1 MIIHQSVTPD
11 TGPSSWQYVDF
22 AAITLAGG
30 EAMEH
35 HSESREVAIVPLSGS
50 GVVRIGDQ
58 TFALARQSVFTEPPH
73 LLYLPPGTSLEVTAG
88 VDGFHFSLGG
98 APAEGR
104 YPIRLFTPDD
114 MRVELRGG
122 GTARR
127 QVGHVLSHPLPA
139 ERLIMYEV
147 HVPRGTWAAWPPHC
161 HDGYDG
167 SPYLEEVYYFKL
179 DRPEGFSLQR
189 NWRVDEDY
197 DEQWVVRDG
206 SMILVPKGY
215 HVTVACPAANM
226 YFLNYL
232 AGELTDDDRQT
243 PPCFHSAY
251 TWIDGHWDEGVW
263 ELPLAP
269 WSEMVDRR
277 VL

>member
-1 MIIHQSVTPD
+1 MITHVSVTPE
-11 TGPSSWQYVDF
+11 TGPDTWRFVDF
-22 AAITLAGG
+22 FVATLAAG
-30 EAMEH
+30 EGMV
-35 HSESREVAIVPLSGS
+35 HSSADREVAIVVIS
-50 GVVRIGDQ
+50 GVGTVRVGGQIFSLSR
-58 TFALARQSVFTEPPH
+58 TSVFTEPPH
-73 LLYLPPGTSLEVTAG
+73 VLYVPPGNSIEIEAG
-88 VDGFHFSLGG
+88 DDEFTFSLGG

-114 MRVELRGG
+114 LRVELRGG
-122 GTARR
+122 GTAHR

-139 ERLIMYEV
+139 ERLILYEV

-161 HDGYDG
+161 HDGFDG

-189 NWRVDEDY
+189 NWREDEDY
-197 DEQWVVRDG
+197 DEQWVIKDG
-206 SMILVPKGY
+206 TMILVPKGY

-232 AGELTDDDRQT
+232 AGELQDDARKT

-251 TWIDGHWDEGVW
+251 TWIDGNWSQGEW
-263 ELPLAP
+263 TLPLEP
-269 WSEMVDRR
+269 WKD
-277 VL
+277 LI